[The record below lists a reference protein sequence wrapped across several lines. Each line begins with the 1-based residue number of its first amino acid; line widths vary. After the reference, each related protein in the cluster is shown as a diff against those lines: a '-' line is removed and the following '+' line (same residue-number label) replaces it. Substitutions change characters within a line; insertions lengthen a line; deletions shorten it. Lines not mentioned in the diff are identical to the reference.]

1 MNASFMYILYLNFK
15 GANPITKET
24 HPKTDI
30 ATTLVVTKSIILIL
44 IRNTYHRK
52 KSKSQVH
59 IFILFWPT
67 IKIKECPNSQNYSIN
82 IFTRPGSNIFFF
94 HWDDSLLYDN
104 LVSVVCKFQT
114 GYLCPNVYYFAQ
126 ATRKHSG

>member
-1 MNASFMYILYLNFK
+1 MYVTIVLHSTNKKLFDTHEFVGFLCQPWSYADLVLQQVNWLTAQSSKVCGSMNAGFMYILYLNFK

-52 KSKSQVH
+52 K
-59 IFILFWPT
+59 
-67 IKIKECPNSQNYSIN
+67 
-82 IFTRPGSNIFFF
+82 
-94 HWDDSLLYDN
+94 
-104 LVSVVCKFQT
+104 
-114 GYLCPNVYYFAQ
+114 
-126 ATRKHSG
+126 